1 MKKNLIKIFAGLA
14 YIAMVV
20 VNFLANSLP
29 LNNRSTGDISDAYPN
44 LFAPAGPAFS
54 IWGLIYLLLGA
65 YVIYQFVNKDQKIEA
80 LIRKINP
87 FFIISS
93 LANVA
98 WIFTWHYNYIDF
110 SVIIMAILLI
120 SLIKIADIIR
130 MQKFSSQEKF
140 FIWAPFSVYFGWIT
154 VATIANISVFLVSI
168 NWNGFGIA
176 DLFWASIILLV
187 GALIGI
193 LRMYR
198 DKNIAYGMVLVWAYS
213 WILFKHLS
221 VSGFNGQYP
230 MIIIAVVVCLILFLL
245 FIGKI
250 AKKRNR

>member
-1 MKKNLIKIFAGLA
+1 MKKLIIKIFAGLA

-29 LNNRSTGDISDAYPN
+29 INNRSTGAISDAYPN

-65 YVIYQFVNKDQKIEA
+65 YVVYQFISKDQKIDA
-80 LIRKINP
+80 LMKKINQ

-93 LANVA
+93 LANIA
-98 WIFTWHYNYIDF
+98 WILTWHYDYIGF

-130 MQKFSSQEKF
+130 VQKFSSQEKF

-168 NWNGFGIA
+168 GWNGFGIT
-176 DLFWASIILLV
+176 DLVWTSVILLV

-193 LRMYR
+193 LRMHK
-198 DKNIAYGMVLVWAYS
+198 DKNIAYGLVLVWAYS

-221 VSGFNGQYP
+221 ASGFNGQYP
-230 MIIIAVVVCLILFLL
+230 FIITAAIVCLILFIL

-250 AKKRNR
+250 ALKNK